1 MAAPTIQPS
10 RRLSHKAHGAGSR
23 MEAPGMADKE
33 EWFVWNG
40 SMGIL
45 DSATIGVIEH
55 GEGGQERLSCAA
67 L

>member
-1 MAAPTIQPS
+1 M
-10 RRLSHKAHGAGSR
+10 K
-23 MEAPGMADKE
+23 APGMADKE

-55 GEGGQERLSCAA
+55 GEGGRSAFIA
-67 L
+67 PPYDPKSGS